1 MRIILIGMK
10 GCGKSTLGKRLARRL
25 GLPFLDSDAEIEQT
39 HRQERGEALPFR
51 QIYARYGA
59 AYFRSLDTRMLRR
72 VANEYGEQDFVLSCG
87 GQTPLQEENQ
97 TVLAQLGTV
106 VYLQVARHV
115 LLQRILVQG
124 VPASFP
130 YPDDPA
136 RSLDVLLAERL
147 PIYTKVAH
155 ITFDASSGQVDELV
169 AKLIT
174 ELQAYDKD

>member
-10 GCGKSTLGKRLARRL
+10 GCGKTTLGKRLARRL
-25 GLPFLDSDAEIEQT
+25 ALPFIDSDAEIERT

-51 QIYARYGA
+51 QIFARYGA
-59 AYFRSLDTRMLRR
+59 AYFRALDTRMLQR
-72 VANEYGEQDFVLSCG
+72 VAEDYGDRDFVLSCG
-87 GQTPLQEENQ
+87 GQTPLQAENQ
-97 TVLAQLGTV
+97 AVLKRLGTV
-106 VYLQVARHV
+106 VYLQVARNV
-115 LLQRILVQG
+115 LLQRILAQG

-147 PIYTKVAH
+147 PTYTKLAD
-155 ITFDASSGQVDELV
+155 ITFDTSSGQVDELV
-169 AKLIT
+169 AMLIT

>member
-25 GLPFLDSDAEIEQT
+25 ALPFIDSDAEIEQT
-39 HRQERGEALPFR
+39 HRLERGETLPFR

-59 AYFRSLDTRMLRR
+59 VYFRALDTRTLQR
-72 VANEYGEQDFVLSCG
+72 VAEEYGERDFVLSCG

-97 TVLAQLGTV
+97 AILAHLGTV

-115 LLQRILVQG
+115 LLQRILAQG

-147 PIYTKVAH
+147 PIYTKLAD
-155 ITFDASSGQVDELV
+155 ITFDTSSGQVDELV
-169 AKLIT
+169 ATLIT

>member
-25 GLPFLDSDAEIEQT
+25 ALPFIDSDTEIEQT
-39 HRQERGEALPFR
+39 HRQERGETLPFR

-59 AYFRSLDTRMLRR
+59 AYFRALDTRMLQR
-72 VANEYGEQDFVLSCG
+72 VAAEYGERDFVLSCG

-97 TVLAQLGTV
+97 AILAHLGTI

-115 LLQRILVQG
+115 LLQRILAQG

-136 RSLDVLLAERL
+136 RSLDVLLAKRV
-147 PIYTKVAH
+147 PTYTKLAH
-155 ITFDASSGQVDELV
+155 IIFDASSGQVDELV
-169 AKLIT
+169 ATLIT

>member
-1 MRIILIGMK
+1 MRIVLIGMK
-10 GCGKSTLGKRLARRL
+10 GCGKTTLGKRLARRL
-25 GLPFLDSDAEIEQT
+25 ALPFIDSDAEIEQM
-39 HRQERGEALPFR
+39 HRQERDEALPFR

-59 AYFRSLDTRMLRR
+59 AYFRALDTRMLQR
-72 VANEYGEQDFVLSCG
+72 VADEYGDRDFVLSCG

-97 TVLAQLGTV
+97 AVLARLGTV

-115 LLQRILVQG
+115 LLQRILAQG

-147 PIYTKVAH
+147 PIYTKLAD
-155 ITFDASSGQVDELV
+155 ITFDTSSGQVDELV
-169 AKLIT
+169 ATLLR
-174 ELQAYDKD
+174 ELQNYV